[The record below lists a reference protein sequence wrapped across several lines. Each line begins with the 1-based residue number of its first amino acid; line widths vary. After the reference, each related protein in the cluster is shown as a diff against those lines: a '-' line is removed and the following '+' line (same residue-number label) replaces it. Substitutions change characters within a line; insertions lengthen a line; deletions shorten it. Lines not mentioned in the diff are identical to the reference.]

1 MSMMFNYGG
10 SKSDIV
16 MEEVINT
23 EVGVQYKSFGLN
35 LYNMDFSGK
44 NLLITDVEKPIQMT
58 MTTKDVSMFLLEMQL
73 IKV

>member
-1 MSMMFNYGG
+1 MV

-44 NLLITDVEKPIQMT
+44 NLLITDERSITDDYDYKGRKYVPIET
-58 MTTKDVSMFLLEMQL
+58 QL